1 MKKKYI
7 KSKIYI
13 RHSQPDIHSHIEV
26 PQSYHINTQNQRNSE
41 KRSIPNSAPS
51 LLKTKYQR
59 VRKEIMKKPI
69 SRKIIHDAIKMTNIR
84 LAKWNN
90 EGREMKTIPSTAVT
104 RNCKTK
110 SEKSWDWSK
119 RTQAFRSHIHLRNQ
133 NNISQPLENNFKRRK

>member
-1 MKKKYI
+1 M
-7 KSKIYI
+7 
-13 RHSQPDIHSHIEV
+13 
-26 PQSYHINTQNQRNSE
+26 
-41 KRSIPNSAPS
+41 
-51 LLKTKYQR
+51 
-59 VRKEIMKKPI
+59 RKEIMKKPI

>member
-1 MKKKYI
+1 
-7 KSKIYI
+7 
-13 RHSQPDIHSHIEV
+13 
-26 PQSYHINTQNQRNSE
+26 
-41 KRSIPNSAPS
+41 
-51 LLKTKYQR
+51 
-59 VRKEIMKKPI
+59 
-69 SRKIIHDAIKMTNIR
+69 MTNIR

-133 NNISQPLENNFKRRK
+133 NNISQPLENNFKRRKYRLGNNRQNIKVVGAKVRE